1 MNCLDCKHFLQSR
14 DAGQRAYIDDYG
26 YCKAGKTPEE
36 RAMFFPGAQPCWIRP
51 ERFERKRV
59 AA

>member
-26 YCKAGKTPEE
+26 YCKAGGTSPY
-36 RAMFFPGAQPCWIRP
+36 I
-51 ERFERKRV
+51 
-59 AA
+59 